1 VDVLPAG
8 VINVLFFGTDSRD
21 PKSLGGNA
29 DAIIVAQL
37 SADRQSMTLVSI
49 ARDTYVDYAG
59 GGRGK
64 INGSFPAGG
73 TEKLRGTV
81 SNLLGGLPIHYVV
94 QANFTGFIN
103 ITRWLDGFDVQNQK
117 ATSVTVQ
124 STGRRV
130 TFPAGTI
137 TLGGTDALIY
147 SRERKTMPLGDLDR
161 AQRHRA
167 VLSGMVSRLKE
178 RLAEG
183 AVLSGMV
190 SRLKERLAEAPAGF
204 AELLASLY
212 GNVKVTGPLDA
223 DALTGLVPA
232 ISAVDAGRVTS
243 LMVPIRGFGTVNGAS
258 VNLLDEARTAALAA
272 ALMQGDVT
280 GYVERYGAGY
290 APTGG

>member
-1 VDVLPAG
+1 MDVLPAG

-37 SADRQSMTLVSI
+37 SADHQSMTLVSI

-103 ITRWLDGFDVQNQK
+103 ITRWLDGFDVVNEK
-117 ATSVTVQ
+117 STSVTVQ

-178 RLAEG
+178 RLAED
-183 AVLSGMV
+183 
-190 SRLKERLAEAPAGF
+190 PAGF
-204 AELLASLY
+204 ADLLASLY
-212 GNVKVTGPLDA
+212 GNVKVTGSLDA

-258 VNLLDEARTAALAA
+258 VNLLDETRTAALAA
-272 ALMQGDVT
+272 AMKQGDVT
-280 GYVERYGAGY
+280 AYVERFGAGY